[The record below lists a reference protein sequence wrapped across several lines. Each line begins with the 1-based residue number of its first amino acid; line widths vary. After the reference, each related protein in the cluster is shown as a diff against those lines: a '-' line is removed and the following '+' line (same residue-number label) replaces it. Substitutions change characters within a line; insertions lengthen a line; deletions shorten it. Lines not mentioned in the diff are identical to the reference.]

1 MAAAYFPILLG
12 EKYMAGRRSGS
23 HSGAGGTTPLELKIM
38 QILWRL
44 GPAQVQTV
52 QQELDGDLAYTT
64 VQTMLNVLHRK
75 GRVTRRLRGRAYEY
89 RATVTEEKT
98 LGTAV
103 ADLID
108 RMFGGSPEELV
119 MSLVKSRQLDAAR
132 LTKLAERV
140 EAAKAGKKDRRRERD
155 A

>member
-1 MAAAYFPILLG
+1 MA
-12 EKYMAGRRSGS
+12 RRKGS
-23 HSGAGGTTPLELKIM
+23 SVGMTPLELKIM
-38 QILWRL
+38 QVLWRL
-44 GPAQVQTV
+44 GPAQVQAV
-52 QQELDGDLAYTT
+52 QQELAGDLAYTT

-103 ADLID
+103 ADLIE

-140 EAAKAGKKDRRRERD
+140 DAAKATKKKDRGRD
-155 A
+155 GDA

>member
-1 MAAAYFPILLG
+1 
-12 EKYMAGRRSGS
+12 MAGRRSGS
-23 HSGAGGTTPLELKIM
+23 GSSAGMTPLELKIM
-38 QILWRL
+38 QVLWRL
-44 GPAQVQTV
+44 GPSQVQAV
-52 QQELDGDLAYTT
+52 QQELGGDLAYTT
-64 VQTMLNVLHRK
+64 VQTMLNVLQRK
-75 GRVTRRLRGRAYEY
+75 RRVTRRLRGRAYEY
-89 RATVTEEKT
+89 RAAVTEEKT

-132 LTKLAERV
+132 LAKLAERV
-140 EAAKAGKKDRRRERD
+140 EAAKSRRDGD

>member
-1 MAAAYFPILLG
+1 
-12 EKYMAGRRSGS
+12 MAGRRSGS
-23 HSGAGGTTPLELKIM
+23 AHGPAGMTPLELKIM
-38 QILWRL
+38 QVLWRL
-44 GPAQVQTV
+44 GPSQVQAV
-52 QQELDGDLAYTT
+52 QQELAGELAYTT
-64 VQTMLNVLHRK
+64 VQTMLNVLERK

-89 RATVTEEKT
+89 RAAVSEEKT

-103 ADLID
+103 ADLVE

-132 LTKLAERV
+132 LAKLAERV
-140 EAAKAGKKDRRRERD
+140 DAAKAAKKKERGRDRD

>member
-1 MAAAYFPILLG
+1 
-12 EKYMAGRRSGS
+12 MAGRRG
-23 HSGAGGTTPLELKIM
+23 GTAGGSGGMTPLELKIM
-38 QILWRL
+38 QVLWRV
-44 GPAQVQTV
+44 GPSPVQAV
-52 QQELDGDLAYTT
+52 QQELKGDLAYTT
-64 VQTMLNVLHRK
+64 VQTMLNVLERK

-89 RATVTEEKT
+89 RAAVTEEKT

-103 ADLID
+103 ADLVE
-108 RMFGGSPEELV
+108 RMFSGSPEELV

-140 EAAKAGKKDRRRERD
+140 EAAKRAKTRRDGD

>member
-1 MAAAYFPILLG
+1 
-12 EKYMAGRRSGS
+12 
-23 HSGAGGTTPLELKIM
+23 M
-38 QILWRL
+38 QVLWRL

-52 QQELDGDLAYTT
+52 QQELAGDLAYTT

-119 MSLVKSRQLDAAR
+119 MSLVKSRQLNAAR
-132 LTKLAERV
+132 LTKLAEKV
-140 EAAKAGKKDRRRERD
+140 EAAKAAKKDRRSERD

>member
-1 MAAAYFPILLG
+1 
-12 EKYMAGRRSGS
+12 MAGRRSGS
-23 HSGAGGTTPLELKIM
+23 HSGAGGMTPLELKIM
-38 QILWRL
+38 QVLWRL
-44 GPAQVQTV
+44 GPAQVQAV
-52 QQELDGDLAYTT
+52 QQELAGDLAYTT

-89 RATVTEEKT
+89 RATVTQEKT

-140 EAAKAGKKDRRRERD
+140 EAAKAAKKDRRRERD